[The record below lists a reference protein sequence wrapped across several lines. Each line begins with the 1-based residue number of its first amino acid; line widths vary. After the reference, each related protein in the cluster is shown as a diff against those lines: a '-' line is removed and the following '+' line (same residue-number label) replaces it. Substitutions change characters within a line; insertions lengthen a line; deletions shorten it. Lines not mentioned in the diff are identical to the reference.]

1 MSPNVFDGLASGY
14 DLGMWPLERA
24 ILHRL
29 RRRAFSIGQ
38 GSVLELG
45 VGTGVNLPFYGSEA
59 RVTAMDASPQMLR
72 HAARR
77 RTRAS
82 VRFVQAD
89 VHHLPFADGSFDAV
103 TGSLL
108 FCSVED
114 PSRALAEVRRAL
126 RPGGR
131 LILIEHTRG
140 TGLGAWL
147 TDRLHPLWYRWNGVC
162 RLNRE
167 TTRAVIRAGFQEVRE
182 ERHLLGIVRR
192 IEGVK

>member
-1 MSPNVFDGLASGY
+1 
-14 DLGMWPLERA
+14 
-24 ILHRL
+24 
-29 RRRAFSIGQ
+29 
-38 GSVLELG
+38 VLELG
-45 VGTGVNLPFYGSEA
+45 VGTGVNLPFYGPET
-59 RVTAMDASPQMLR
+59 RVTAVDASPQMLR

-77 RTRAS
+77 QTRAP

-89 VHHLPFADGSFDAV
+89 VHHLPFADDSFDAV

-114 PSRALAEVRRAL
+114 PPRALAEVLRVL

-131 LILIEHTRG
+131 LRLVEHTRG

-147 TDRLHPLWYRWNGVC
+147 TDRLHPLWYGWNGVC
-162 RLNRE
+162 HLNRE
-167 TTRAVIRAGFQEVRE
+167 TTRAVVEAGFREVRE